1 MEMQGPSCALQP
13 GWDLCCD
20 APEHF
25 KLFFLIPIFGP
36 GQLLSQGA
44 GSSWELIKN
53 RSLKD
58 LQGVT
63 LGLLWLSQMDLFFG
77 EKPWPGCASAGER

>member
-1 MEMQGPSCALQP
+1 MEMWGLSCALQP

-20 APEHF
+20 APEHS
-25 KLFFLIPIFGP
+25 KLGFFIPIFGP
-36 GQLLSQGA
+36 GQPLSQGA

-63 LGLLWLSQMDLFFG
+63 LGLLWLSQMGLFFWG
-77 EKPWPGCASAGER
+77 KALARLCKCR